1 MYVKWFM
8 TGKKKPEIFKQHD
21 HEGRT
26 DLVPEHPLTDGGQAV
41 GALVFLA
48 VWGLDS
54 FVLKWTTFLSTL
66 LPLYIRIPAAVPLLA
81 LAVYMARTGLRTVF
95 QEVREPPV
103 VIDSGVFAW
112 VRHPV
117 YLSEPLLYLGLFLL
131 SPSLAALGS
140 RPDSRHRVSFL
151 FDAKIHLLL
160 LVSELPLVFF
170 FQPMHYGYPFT
181 ELKA

>member
-1 MYVKWFM
+1 M
-8 TGKKKPEIFKQHD
+8 
-21 HEGRT
+21 
-26 DLVPEHPLTDGGQAV
+26 

-131 SPSLAALGS
+131 SPSLAALGVAVLIMLFLDYVASYEEGKLEEKFGQSYRDYRRRVGKWFPKPSPKPMS
-140 RPDSRHRVSFL
+140 R
-151 FDAKIHLLL
+151 
-160 LVSELPLVFF
+160 
-170 FQPMHYGYPFT
+170 GT
-181 ELKA
+181 